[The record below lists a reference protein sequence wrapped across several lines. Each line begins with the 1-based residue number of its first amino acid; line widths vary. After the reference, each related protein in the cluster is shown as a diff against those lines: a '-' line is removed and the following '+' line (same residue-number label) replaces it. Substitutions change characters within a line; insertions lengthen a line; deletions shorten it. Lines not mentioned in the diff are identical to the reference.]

1 MSILQLKASDPALST
16 WVSAS
21 AGTGKTK
28 ILTDRVLRL
37 LLQDIPFNKILC
49 LTFTNAA
56 ANEMQERIISHLER
70 WSHSSTQDLHASLEN
85 TLGRKATRDEI
96 IKASSLFES
105 YLKTQD
111 QINIYTIHSFCQKIL
126 KKFPLEAG
134 ISPHFKIIDEFKV
147 KQIIRNIKK
156 QIFTLSDVEPISRF
170 FVENFH
176 ELTIDDIF
184 NEIISLKIKILAKK
198 LNSSEICSDLMAS
211 ASEYLLKLSD
221 HDPNIYA
228 DVTANY
234 ETKTLIAN
242 LLDSNQPNANFKSF
256 FLTQS
261 GEKKKRIV
269 PKKIASPD
277 SEFYKELENIQEQV
291 YQLDQ
296 TKKTEHLVLYSKL
309 LAILAEKIISL
320 FETYK
325 RKNAFLDYDDLII
338 HAQNLLTNSHAKEW
352 VLYKLDGGIEH
363 LLVDEAQDTSKNQWH
378 IIEALVEEFYAGE
391 SNNYQSRTI
400 FVVGDEKQSIFSFQ
414 GADISSFSYM
424 NKFLNEKLKGGR
436 KAFET
441 IDLNVSYRSTKEILT
456 CVNDV
461 FNKIA
466 KNSPEDFSAK
476 LQDMIPHRAEHSGSV
491 ELWPLCLDENDDTSD
506 EFWPLSYKNNFNN
519 GKFILAEK
527 IANYVKKQINSGKI
541 LPSTNERISAQD
553 FMILFRTRD
562 DFTDE
567 VIKALK
573 KAEIDITGLDRI
585 SLAEDLGIAD
595 IVSIANFVLNPEN
608 DLNLATLLKSPIIAI
623 SEMELYSLVIN
634 AQKNKLSIWKYLN
647 RPLSKLVTGEE
658 MQGVY
663 GAQEPQV
670 VFNIH
675 EDPGTVSTQQL
686 PLEVGFRKRSNTEK
700 QYFLIKN
707 KLEEFLSLYENLPL
721 TNFFLYITDVLNYRN
736 ILTKNDEV
744 IDEFLKLSKNY
755 FLEYGN
761 SLQNFIYWF
770 QDHQITIKR
779 DTDTKNKLRIMTT
792 HGSKGLQAPIVILC
806 DTTKLPNSSQRFIWD
821 ENNQLLSAKSSSYVP
836 EFYEILKI
844 EEQKKAYQEYLRLLY
859 VGMTRAEDH
868 LIICGY
874 QGRNKIPEK
883 CWYELIS
890 TSMQEIGSL
899 DINGNLIY
907 GSHNLDI
914 VAQNSLPSTKDKEII
929 EDKIF
934 KPLEPWTL
942 KENLQECSVNMKDK
956 VSYNSSLSLE
966 YGIIFHKILEDAVGS
981 KNLHNAKDHPL
992 IKTLDDNLQRRIKN
1006 SLKKLTSNTQFKE
1019 LLEHEIKTEVSFGY
1033 KSKSEIKIGRVD
1045 LLVICENQIIIVDY
1059 KSGNDNSSNT
1069 DLVPDS
1075 YLEQLKFYKSTFTE
1089 IYPDKNINCKILWLE
1104 NGFMQDIC

>member
-1 MSILQLKASDPALST
+1 
-16 WVSAS
+16 
-21 AGTGKTK
+21 
-28 ILTDRVLRL
+28 
-37 LLQDIPFNKILC
+37 
-49 LTFTNAA
+49 
-56 ANEMQERIISHLER
+56 
-70 WSHSSTQDLHASLEN
+70 
-85 TLGRKATRDEI
+85 
-96 IKASSLFES
+96 
-105 YLKTQD
+105 
-111 QINIYTIHSFCQKIL
+111 
-126 KKFPLEAG
+126 
-134 ISPHFKIIDEFKV
+134 
-147 KQIIRNIKK
+147 
-156 QIFTLSDVEPISRF
+156 
-170 FVENFH
+170 
-176 ELTIDDIF
+176 
-184 NEIISLKIKILAKK
+184 
-198 LNSSEICSDLMAS
+198 
-211 ASEYLLKLSD
+211 
-221 HDPNIYA
+221 
-228 DVTANY
+228 
-234 ETKTLIAN
+234 
-242 LLDSNQPNANFKSF
+242 
-256 FLTQS
+256 
-261 GEKKKRIV
+261 
-269 PKKIASPD
+269 
-277 SEFYKELENIQEQV
+277 
-291 YQLDQ
+291 
-296 TKKTEHLVLYSKL
+296 
-309 LAILAEKIISL
+309 
-320 FETYK
+320 
-325 RKNAFLDYDDLII
+325 
-338 HAQNLLTNSHAKEW
+338 
-352 VLYKLDGGIEH
+352 
-363 LLVDEAQDTSKNQWH
+363 
-378 IIEALVEEFYAGE
+378 
-391 SNNYQSRTI
+391 
-400 FVVGDEKQSIFSFQ
+400 
-414 GADISSFSYM
+414 
-424 NKFLNEKLKGGR
+424 
-436 KAFET
+436 
-441 IDLNVSYRSTKEILT
+441 
-456 CVNDV
+456 
-461 FNKIA
+461 
-466 KNSPEDFSAK
+466 
-476 LQDMIPHRAEHSGSV
+476 
-491 ELWPLCLDENDDTSD
+491 
-506 EFWPLSYKNNFNN
+506 
-519 GKFILAEK
+519 
-527 IANYVKKQINSGKI
+527 
-541 LPSTNERISAQD
+541 
-553 FMILFRTRD
+553 MILFRTRD

-608 DLNLATLLKSPIIAI
+608 DLNLATLLKSPIISI

-634 AQKNKLSIWKYLN
+634 APKNKTSIWKYLN
-647 RPLSKLVTGEE
+647 RPLSKLVTGEK
-658 MQGVY
+658 MQGAD
-663 GAQEPQV
+663 GAQEPQI

-675 EDPGTVSTQQL
+675 EDPGTGATQQF
-686 PLEVGFRKRSNTEK
+686 PLEVGFRKKSNTEK
-700 QYFLIKN
+700 QYSLIKN

-836 EFYEILKI
+836 EFYEILKT

-914 VAQNSLPSTKDKEII
+914 VAQNSLPSTKNKEII

-942 KENLQECSVNMKDK
+942 KENLQECSVNRKDK

-992 IKTLDDNLQRRIKN
+992 IKTMDDNLQRRIKN

-1059 KSGNDNSSNT
+1059 KSGNNNLSNT